1 MAQLKDNATD
11 GGSPH
16 ESPQSHAS
24 AEHRRQHRSCVNC
37 YQRKVRCNRILPC
50 TPCARAG
57 LQCVYPTLARAASNK
72 APSLQDISDRL
83 ERRESL
89 LMEAL
94 GRNSAEH
101 VPAPKQEAQV
111 QESQTQ
117 EARSVPMP
125 PTKPTYLNDV
135 SSRPWEALLQAGNR
149 AHYVDNTNLLDVFQ
163 DEDRINPPELD
174 EVQESVPGSSSGLSL
189 ALGLSPMDL
198 NAGTDPDRLHP
209 DAQLALRLW
218 TVYAERVDPV
228 LKILHIPTTQSAM
241 IAMISGPKQ
250 ASHSLEALAFAVYYA
265 AVTSLSENEMSTIS
279 VDSRQGFLQKC
290 KLGLNQA
297 ITRADFLNEPNMM
310 TLQALSI
317 FAKTCLR
324 VHDNSRAVW
333 VLIGTAIR
341 LAQSIG
347 IHRDGASLKLD
358 PFESELRLRLWW
370 HLCVLD
376 SRAPEDHGFT
386 NTLETLDQGLRLPL
400 NVDDAQL
407 YPAMRSLPSDAENWT
422 EMTFSLV
429 QLEAARLVHRIL
441 IAKPRNDVETP
452 ENIEAKRAVLEQHNK
467 WIESRFLALPPASNL
482 RNAACAH
489 YYTACAKIEFMLQV
503 RQELHVSR
511 NREAPGAVFRGLGE
525 RPFTAA
531 CRTLERSW
539 SLASGQISMEHT
551 WIFKTY
557 TQWYALAYVL
567 RYLCAFPNGPG
578 TEEAWALVTRA
589 FSSIPYAQSGQ
600 LARESNTGRN
610 SIWKCLES
618 LRCQALNARATARGS
633 PVLEPSATNNSQDSP
648 VEDGAPEI
656 SAPVVSLQDQ
666 FSSSEDASLFA
677 GQAEPPRLSDT
688 TQSADQWYSGLP
700 SFGDFAMP
708 EMLYLPE
715 WNDIVNGS

>member
-1 MAQLKDNATD
+1 MAQLKDSAVD
-11 GGSPH
+11 GGSP
-16 ESPQSHAS
+16 QSQAS
-24 AEHRRQHRSCVNC
+24 AEHPRQHRSCVNC
-37 YQRKVRCNRILPC
+37 YQRK
-50 TPCARAG
+50 
-57 LQCVYPTLARAASNK
+57 
-72 APSLQDISDRL
+72 DISDRL
-83 ERRESL
+83 ERLESL

-94 GRNSAEH
+94 GRDSGEH
-101 VPAPKQEAQV
+101 ALAPKQEARV
-111 QESQTQ
+111 QESQIQ
-117 EARSVPMP
+117 EARSVAVP

-174 EVQESVPGSSSGLSL
+174 EAQESVPGSSSGLSL

-198 NAGTDPDRLHP
+198 DAGTDPDRLHP
-209 DAQLALRLW
+209 DARLALQLW
-218 TVYAERVDPV
+218 TVYAKRVDPV
-228 LKILHIPTTQSAM
+228 LKILHIPTAQSAM

-250 ASHSLEALAFAVYYA
+250 VNYSLEALAFAIYYA
-265 AVTSLSENEMSTIS
+265 AATSLSENEMSTIS

-297 ITRADFLNEPNMM
+297 ITRADFLNEPSMT
-310 TLQALSI
+310 TLQALTI
-317 FAKTCLR
+317 LATCLR

-386 NTLETLDQGLRLPL
+386 NTIENLDQGLRLPL

-407 YPAMRSLPSDAENWT
+407 YPAMRSLPPDSEKWT

-429 QLEAARLVHRIL
+429 QLEAARVIHRIL
-441 IAKPRNDVETP
+441 IAKPRNDFETG

-482 RNAACAH
+482 HNAAGAH

-503 RQELHVSR
+503 RQELHLSR
-511 NREAPGAVFRGLGE
+511 YKEAPGAMFRGLGE
-525 RPFTAA
+525 RPFAAA

-567 RYLCAFPNGPG
+567 RYLCAFPSVPE
-578 TEEAWALVTRA
+578 TEAAWVLVNRV

-618 LRCQALNARATARGS
+618 LRCQALNARTAARGS
-633 PVLEPSATNNSQDSP
+633 PVPEPSAPNNSQDST
-648 VEDGAPEI
+648 VEDGAGATEI
-656 SAPVVSLQDQ
+656 SAPSVGLQDQ
-666 FSSSEDASLFA
+666 CSSPEATSLFA

>member
-1 MAQLKDNATD
+1 MEVLLT
-11 GGSPH
+11 S
-16 ESPQSHAS
+16 
-24 AEHRRQHRSCVNC
+24 
-37 YQRKVRCNRILPC
+37 LPS
-50 TPCARAG
+50 
-57 LQCVYPTLARAASNK
+57 PTL
-72 APSLQDISDRL
+72 
-83 ERRESL
+83 RRSIAGNTGL
-89 LMEAL
+89 VSTVT
-94 GRNSAEH
+94 SAKCDATEYYH
-101 VPAPKQEAQV
+101 VPPV
-111 QESQTQ
+111 L
-117 EARSVPMP
+117 VPDF
-125 PTKPTYLNDV
+125 N
-135 SSRPWEALLQAGNR
+135 
-149 AHYVDNTNLLDVFQ
+149 
-163 DEDRINPPELD
+163 EDRINPPELD

-228 LKILHIPTTQSAM
+228 LKILHIPTAQSAM

-250 ASHSLEALAFAVYYA
+250 TSYSLEALAFAVYYA

-310 TLQALSI
+310 TLQALAI

-407 YPAMRSLPSDAENWT
+407 YPAMRSLPCDSENWT

-452 ENIEAKRAVLEQHNK
+452 ENIEAKRAVLEKHNE

-511 NREAPGAVFRGLGE
+511 HREAPGAVFRGLGE

-539 SLASGQISMEHT
+539 SLASGQVSMEHT

-567 RYLCAFPNGPG
+567 RYLCAFPNGPE
-578 TEEAWALVTRA
+578 TKEAWALVTRA
-589 FSSIPYAQSGQ
+589 FSSIPYAQSSQ

-618 LRCQALNARATARGS
+618 LRCQALNARTTARGS
-633 PVLEPSATNNSQDSP
+633 PVLEPSAPNNSQDSP